1 MLGVQINPACTLSA
15 AVTAQPLSV
24 TLGREHVQLLISDIA
39 AQRGHLLFSLVRL
52 TCCSDFAPSDFRRA
66 ACCLFFVLQGAQPSG
81 LYLERDLLLR
91 DLTQPAVSRFRSS
104 A

>member
-1 MLGVQINPACTLSA
+1 MCGVQINPVCTLSA

-24 TLGREHVQLLISDIA
+24 TLGIVSMSNYSYLTLQHKEDIIFSNA
-39 AQRGHLLFSLVRL
+39 SHLLLRLCTVRL
-52 TCCSDFAPSDFRRA
+52 EESS
-66 ACCLFFVLQGAQPSG
+66 LLSFFVLQGAEPSG